1 MDTAPSPRRGD
12 ALVGG
17 GGRPGGVGVGGTL
30 GAGVSVDAHGDQGE
44 ACEGME
50 NGWGAVSEGRVVG
63 GSNPGG
69 GGYFLGIVR
78 FSRDSCD
85 VGAGLMDWCAVSRTL
100 DASDADGVANA
111 PSTVATS
118 ETAQDTRLVS
128 TTRAHTSSP
137 ARGIGRGRQRRGGGG
152 GKSRI
157 FLETR
162 VWAKG
167 RRRSR
172 KLCVGV
178 HPRTSPGGA
187 IGSAEAALAKALVP
201 LDVHLIAVEVR
212 QVRAQLG
219 DLRHALLELGGV
231 CGWVGNHDGGEL
243 RERDLRG

>member
-1 MDTAPSPRRGD
+1 M
-12 ALVGG
+12 
-17 GGRPGGVGVGGTL
+17 
-30 GAGVSVDAHGDQGE
+30 
-44 ACEGME
+44 
-50 NGWGAVSEGRVVG
+50 GAVSEGRVVG

-69 GGYFLGIVR
+69 GEGDSFLES
-78 FSRDSCD
+78 FDSRATAVTS
-85 VGAGLMDWCAVSRTL
+85 GAGLMIGAPCRERWMSPTRTGSRTHL
-100 DASDADGVANA
+100 RQWPPRRRRRTHGWYRRRART
-111 PSTVATS
+111 PL
-118 ETAQDTRLVS
+118 RLRVGS
-128 TTRAHTSSP
+128 V
-137 ARGIGRGRQRRGGGG
+137 GGRQRRGGGG

-172 KLCVGV
+172 KLCVGG

-187 IGSAEAALAKALVP
+187 IGSAEAALAQALVP

-231 CGWVGNHDGGEL
+231 LRMGRSHDGGEL